1 MKKIFNATQTLIDYN
16 KDLPYTTDKQEAE
29 FMIVGGKK
37 IDLEEFPRLKGIF
50 KTGVG
55 IDNLPFEEAKRR
67 RVKIELPSEE
77 TKQIIYHETASFS
90 VYLILDFLYRN
101 KGIFESWEKHN
112 REALQDKKILIMG
125 TGKIGSK
132 VVERLSPFSRVL
144 TYDPTANSE
153 KELIPLLQQADVV
166 SLHLPLNQSTQGFF
180 NKERLAYLKDG
191 ALLVNTSRG
200 PIIGEEDLYNELK
213 SKRINA
219 AIDVFWKEPYD
230 GILNTIPSKQLI
242 KTPHIASTC
251 TGFLDGLAADF
262 NIFYKQN

>member
-1 MKKIFNATQTLIDYN
+1 MKKIFNATKTLVDYN
-16 KDLPYTTDKQEAE
+16 KDLPYTTNKQDAE

-37 IDLEEFPRLKGIF
+37 IDLDEFPRLKGIF

-67 RVKIELPSEE
+67 GVKIELPSEQ
-77 TKQIIYHETASFS
+77 TKEIIYHETASFS
-90 VYLILDFLYRN
+90 VYLMLNFLYQN
-101 KGIFESWEKHN
+101 KGVFEAWEKHN

-132 VVERLSPFSRVL
+132 VVERLTPFAKVL
-144 TYDPTANSE
+144 TYDPTANAE
-153 KELIPLLQQADVV
+153 EELILLLQQADVV

-180 NKERLAYLKDG
+180 NKEKLAYLKDG

-200 PIIGEEDLYNELK
+200 PIIDEEDLYNELK

-219 AIDVFWKEPYD
+219 AIDVFWQEPYN
-230 GILNTIPSKQLI
+230 GILTTIPSEQLI

-251 TGFLDGLAADF
+251 KGFLDGLAADF